1 MGDYR
6 KTAQRRMNDAEA
18 EWRKWHKAVAKDAKS
33 MVGDMLVELDNRHQK
48 LLSEF
53 SAAGQRRDA
62 VAASLAEIQ
71 KEIQGIQ
78 KRMSKGNVNWP
89 HESERLLN
97 LAGKI
102 GGIRTGFASVEKT
115 LRRIREEGPNAGEII
130 DHLTEELQK
139 ERENWEQSAS
149 AFEHIYIGLE
159 SAHLPSGFQDAND
172 YIEHGSFETHIALS
186 RFDDSPDAVQG
197 VTDEL
202 HKLLYPNDPEEQV
215 TGAVIAAEAAET
227 LLRSSD
233 EDAQD

>member
-6 KTAQRRMNDAEA
+6 KTAQRRINDAEA
-18 EWRKWHKAVAKDAKS
+18 EWKKWHKAVAKDAKS

-78 KRMSKGNVNWP
+78 KRMSKGNVNWQ

-102 GGIRTGFASVEKT
+102 GGIRSGFASVEKT
-115 LRRIREEGPNAGEII
+115 LRRIREEGPNADEII
-130 DHLTEELQK
+130 DHLNEELQK

-149 AFEHIYIGLE
+149 AFEHIYIELE
-159 SAHLPSGFQDAND
+159 SAHLPSEFQDSND
-172 YIEHGSFETHIALS
+172 YIEHGSFETPIALS

-202 HKLLYPNDPEEQV
+202 HELL
-215 TGAVIAAEAAET
+215 
-227 LLRSSD
+227 SSERGSQLAISSVD
-233 EDAQD
+233 RLVASAT